1 MTATDLIRLATEL
14 AECGGVHRLTSLI
27 TAAVHVHLEHEHARI
42 ERLES
47 CLRAILA
54 ADERGQGLPY
64 AEAMDE
70 AAILVGWHR
79 NPCVRTVEAWEDG
92 PEVGVG
98 MSDKAAS
105 GAWSPSPHWSQ
116 RGAPSRAPERD
127 GECGG
132 PGGPGTDRGALAG
145 SGAPPVAVSPNWGFA
160 IVNNNVLRSNPAP
173 VMPERG
179 ERKPLPQS
187 DCQGEYPSGG
197 IIHDPGSPL
206 LALAQDDFG
215 RRKVPKFDGK
225 RTNPEDLGDGA

>member
-27 TAAVHVHLEHEHARI
+27 NAAVHVHLEHE
-42 ERLES
+42 
-47 CLRAILA
+47 RA
-54 ADERGQGLPY
+54 
-64 AEAMDE
+64 
-70 AAILVGWHR
+70 
-79 NPCVRTVEAWEDG
+79 RTVEAWEDG
-92 PEVGVG
+92 PETGVG

-105 GAWSPSPHWSQ
+105 GAWSPPPHWSQ